1 MSKTDTN
8 KRIEEILQTESYIQ
22 PAQAPSDMYEKV
34 LMRLAEAKTTDVI
47 PLNRP
52 RIWLAAASFLLLATV
67 NLWAMFG
74 TQTTTSTD
82 LADQPQVEE
91 YSFLNN
97 NEITM

>member
-1 MSKTDTN
+1 MKESVTN

-22 PAQAPSDMYEKV
+22 PAQAPDDLYEKV
-34 LMRLAEAKTTDVI
+34 LMRLAETKSTDVV

-74 TQTTTSTD
+74 TQSNTNTD
-82 LADQPQVEE
+82 LAAQPQVEE

>member
-1 MSKTDTN
+1 MKESVTN
-8 KRIEEILQTESYIQ
+8 KRIEEILHTESYIR
-22 PAQAPSDMYEKV
+22 PAEAPDELYEKV
-34 LMRLAEAKTTDVI
+34 LMRIAAAPTTDVI

-74 TQTTTSTD
+74 TQSTTNTD
-82 LADQPQVEE
+82 LAAQPQVEE

-97 NEITM
+97 NEIAM